1 MSPAPDY
8 ASLVDNMTTAIV
20 LLDEGLRL
28 RFLNPA
34 AEELLGTS
42 LRRAAG
48 RRFDEILPLAD
59 TIAGHLADCLESGL
73 ARTEHETR
81 LPISETRSLPIDLV
95 MTPLQTGSG
104 TTSGAGL
111 LLEMSCHPGRRA
123 QHEESLRQH
132 QHQLSRLLARG
143 LAHEIRNPLGG
154 LRGAAQLL
162 AHETKD
168 ADLHEYIG
176 IIIDETDR
184 LTGLLDRL
192 LGPRQGPR
200 PETTNVHEPLEHVRS
215 LVTAEG
221 HPGLSIETD
230 YDPSLPDIEIDPDQ
244 LVQALLNI
252 VLNAVQAMQ
261 GRGRILLRTRSQRQV
276 TIGDRCHRLAARIDI
291 VDDGPGIPE
300 AIAEDIF
307 LPMISGRAD
316 GSGLGLPIAQTLVQ
330 QNGGLIECQSR
341 PGQTMF
347 TIFLPI
353 GRDD

>member
-1 MSPAPDY
+1 MNGPDH
-8 ASLVDNMTTAIV
+8 AAIVDNLTTAIAV
-20 LLDEGLRL
+20 LDQDLRFV
-28 RFLNPA
+28 FLNPA

-42 LRRAAG
+42 LRHAMG
-48 RRFDEILPLAD
+48 KHFDEVLPLAS
-59 TIAGHLADCLESGL
+59 TIREHLESCLES
-73 ARTEHETR
+73 R
-81 LPISETRSLPIDLV
+81 LVRAEREIELPLGPSHPVIVDLILS
-95 MTPLQTGSG
+95 PLGPDEGHPT
-104 TTSGAGL
+104 AL
-111 LLEMSCHPGRRA
+111 LLEMNCRPGRQA
-123 QHEESLRQH
+123 QHEEAIRQH

-162 AHETKD
+162 ASETQD
-168 ADLHEYIG
+168 DVLHEYTA
-176 IIIDETDR
+176 IILAETDR
-184 LTGLLDRL
+184 LTGLIDRL
-192 LGPRQGPR
+192 LGPRQGPK
-200 PETTNVHEPLEHVRS
+200 PEWTNIHEPLEHVRS

-221 HPGLSIETD
+221 HADLIIETD

-244 LVQALLNI
+244 LVQALLNL

-261 GRGRILLRTRSQRQV
+261 GEGRILLRTRSQRQV
-276 TIGDRCHRLAARIDI
+276 TIGERCHRLVARIDI
-291 VDDGPGIPE
+291 VDSGPGIPE

-330 QNGGLIECQSR
+330 QNGGIIECQSR
-341 PGQTMF
+341 PGQTVF

>member
-1 MSPAPDY
+1 MAGPDHR
-8 ASLVDNMTTAIV
+8 SLVDHLTTAIV
-20 LLDEGLRL
+20 VLDPSLRF

-42 LRRAAG
+42 LRQAAG
-48 RRFDEILPLAD
+48 RRVDEVLPLAS
-59 TIAGHLADCLESGL
+59 TITGHLESCLASGL
-73 ARTEHETR
+73 VRAEHEIELVLEPSRR
-81 LPISETRSLPIDLV
+81 LVVDLV
-95 MTPLQTGSG
+95 VSPLTDGRPAE
-104 TTSGAGL
+104 TYL
-111 LLEMSCHPGRRA
+111 LLELSCHPGRQAR
-123 QHEESLRQH
+123 QEEASRRH

-162 AHETKD
+162 ADETRD
-168 ADLHEYIG
+168 GPLHEYTD
-176 IIIDETDR
+176 IIIAETDR
-184 LTGLLDRL
+184 LTGLIDRL
-192 LGPRQGPR
+192 LGPRRGPR
-200 PETTNVHEPLEHVRS
+200 PERTNIHEPLEHVLS

-221 HPGLSIETD
+221 HAGLVIETD
-230 YDPSLPDIEIDPDQ
+230 YDPSLPDIEVDPEQ
-244 LVQALLNI
+244 LVQALLNL

-261 GRGRILLRTRSQRQV
+261 GEGRILLRTRSQRQL
-276 TIGDRCHRLAARIDI
+276 TIGDRCHRIVARIDI
-291 VDDGPGIPE
+291 VDNGPGIPE

-330 QNGGLIECQSR
+330 HNGGLIECQSR
-341 PGQTMF
+341 PGQTVF